1 MDHAFDPQS
10 LLQLP
15 LMANLATMSADGP
28 RNSPV
33 WFIWEGEAIWM
44 LGDKGGSSVKRLKAD
59 PRCAVEVVHFNC
71 EKGHLLHLGMRGSA
85 TIAPMDAPLFK
96 RLLDKYLG
104 ADRSQW
110 NAWFIEEVARID
122 DPSGRLIRLDPDTF
136 YTKNV
141 SYFLTGPALAWTDG
155 TPLP

>member
-1 MDHAFDPQS
+1 MDHAFDPQV

-28 RNSPV
+28 RNAPV

-59 PRCAVEVVHFNC
+59 PRCAVELVHFNY

-85 TIAPMDAPLFK
+85 MIAPMDASLFE

-104 ADRSQW
+104 ADRSKW
-110 NAWFIEEVARID
+110 NDWFIEEVARID
-122 DPSGRLIRLDPDTF
+122 DPSGRLIRLDPETF
-136 YTKNV
+136 YTNNV
-141 SYFLTGPALAWTDG
+141 SYFLTGPTLAWTDG
-155 TPLP
+155 MPLP